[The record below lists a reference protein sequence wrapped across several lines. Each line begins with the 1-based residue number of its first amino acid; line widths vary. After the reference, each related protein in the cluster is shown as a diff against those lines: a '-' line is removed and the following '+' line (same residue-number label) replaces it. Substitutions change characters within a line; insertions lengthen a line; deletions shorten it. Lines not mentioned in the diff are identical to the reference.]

1 MPGQTGL
8 VPAMGPGVAGTGG
21 LTIIVMLLLVAVV
34 GDAQGAFDVSITRT
48 TSPFTRDDVVNVGLL
63 VPTFEPFTCH

>member
-21 LTIIVMLLLVAVV
+21 LTIIGILLLVAVV
-34 GDAQGAFDVSITRT
+34 GDAQGAFEVTITCT
-48 TSPFTRDDVVNVGLL
+48 ISPFIRDDVVNVGLL
-63 VPTFEPFTCH
+63 VPAFTLFTCH